1 MTSSF
6 DENFWIDTYLFH
18 LKRRWAVDKQRK
30 FFWNDF
36 PAKSSDNPQE
46 NSQNDI
52 DFASLEQYS
61 WSCVMIRP
69 EKLKESMSWVREN
82 TPNDENRAMRTKA
95 KD

>member
-1 MTSSF
+1 MTNSF

-52 DFASLEQYS
+52 DFASLEQHS
-61 WSCVMIRP
+61 WSFRMMRI
-69 EKLKESMSWVREN
+69 EKLEKSTSWVREN
-82 TPNDENRAMRTKA
+82 AQNSEN
-95 KD
+95 